1 MKQLVHQ
8 LKDLQKFDIALKGN
22 IEDIVENTEDWASEL
37 VENAILE
44 HLPRMIKA
52 RKLGKEFA
60 NEIIN
65 KDHI

>member
-1 MKQLVHQ
+1 MKRLVNQ
-8 LKDLQKFDIALKGN
+8 LKDLQKFDIPLTGK
-22 IEDIVENTEDWASEL
+22 IEDIVENTEEWASDI

-52 RKLGKEFA
+52 RKLGEEFA

-65 KDHI
+65 KNEL